1 MLGICTGGFLFS
13 LLEELNE
20 VRPSGDPN
28 IWWQLIDLFLEN
40 HREETSDSIL
50 PVSRAID
57 QFYEFVAEQRREKVL
72 GQGIFLSTIH
82 SSKGMEFPHVMILDG
97 DWVGAGG
104 RAEWEEERRVMYVG
118 MTRAKET
125 LCLMKIPGRPNPF
138 LKEIR
143 GGYTISRTYRGGAIE
158 NEFQNRRYE
167 LIGLNELYMDFAG
180 CFDSGKGIHNRLARL
195 KAGQRVL
202 FHRANKGIEIHN
214 MDGRCVGRLSKEG
227 ADKWSQWLDRIF

>member
-1 MLGICTGGFLFS
+1 
-13 LLEELNE
+13 
-20 VRPSGDPN
+20 
-28 IWWQLIDLFLEN
+28 
-40 HREETSDSIL
+40 
-50 PVSRAID
+50 
-57 QFYEFVAEQRREKVL
+57 
-72 GQGIFLSTIH
+72 
-82 SSKGMEFPHVMILDG
+82 
-97 DWVGAGG
+97 
-104 RAEWEEERRVMYVG
+104 VG

-227 ADKWSQWLDRIF
+227 ADKWSQWLDRIFELRVIALLRRDRQDPDEDFQNRIKVDQWELPVLEAVYSQALNLKVTGT